1 MRWGMLLAGMMGDNE
16 LDRERDRIE
25 EIERGLPEFA
35 AACKSRSRFMIMD
48 QHAFAPTLGTAELP
62 L

>member
-25 EIERGLPEFA
+25 EIERGLPESA
-35 AACKSRSRFMIMD
+35 AACKSRSRFMIMH